1 MWLLEPEKKE
11 SFNALT
17 NSQVTVIK
25 KKTDRTRVSLNC
37 VQCFKSAIRHWLNR

>member
-17 NSQVTVIK
+17 NSQVTVINNSGSCNQK
-25 KKTDRTRVSLNC
+25 NWTP
-37 VQCFKSAIRHWLNR
+37 VQRFQTQF